1 MGAADANVNSLS
13 ADDVALASVKP
24 RIESA
29 RPDAVSDDD
38 FDTDAEGRAI
48 LKATPPIK
56 RTTMFPEARRTNPVA
71 RFGILC
77 WGVRRTIGTP
87 PKRRPRPRTAG
98 ALSVP
103 CAAMCCWC

>member
-29 RPDAVSDDD
+29 WPDAVSDDD

-48 LKATPPIK
+48 LKATPP
-56 RTTMFPEARRTNPVA
+56 RNQAQDHARV
-71 RFGILC
+71 
-77 WGVRRTIGTP
+77 
-87 PKRRPRPRTAG
+87 
-98 ALSVP
+98 
-103 CAAMCCWC
+103 